1 MSKKDLTVLEEAGKL
16 VDGKR
21 DVQYGLPHEN
31 WGDTAEMMTAYLHAT
46 KKLARDQA
54 LDAHDCAMLMTLVK
68 AAREGNMRQRDNL
81 VDIAGYTRVAERCD
95 KEV

>member
-1 MSKKDLTVLEEAGKL
+1 MSKKATVLEEAGKL

-46 KKLARDQA
+46 KKLPREQA
-54 LDAHDCAMLMTLVK
+54 LDAHDCVLLMNCVK
-68 AAREGNMRQRDNL
+68 LAREGNMRQRDNL
-81 VDIAGYTRVAERCD
+81 LDIAGYMRVAERCD
-95 KEV
+95 SET